1 MSLLVLLVGLAT
13 LLGAAS
19 YSGSPLFLV
28 AVVVVC
34 GWLIAFSVRER
45 ISRTRN
51 R

>member
-1 MSLLVLLVGLAT
+1 MSLLIVLAGLAT
-13 LLGAAS
+13 LLGAAA
-19 YSGSPLFLV
+19 YSGSPLFLG

-45 ISRTRN
+45 ISRSRN